1 MKKSLIDRLL
11 ISGIILVAGISI
23 SRMGADQYYY
33 TKQAE
38 IYPILSPIFNDFSK
52 SAEATGIFLGG
63 ALLSTVIAAAYY
75 KKTK

>member
-1 MKKSLIDRLL
+1 
-11 ISGIILVAGISI
+11 
-23 SRMGADQYYY
+23 MGADQYYY

-63 ALLSTVIAAAYY
+63 TLLSTIIAAAYY